1 MAIRPAL
8 LLAATLAALAAA
20 PLAAKPPAPV
30 GAPDVYRERGVAI
43 CVAES
48 TISGELTGDDLQA
61 ICGCA
66 VDRFIDDR
74 GATALRSL
82 GSGFLRGAIAN
93 ELAACTAELGPERA
107 NDGAGRAAAPPEP
120 VPEAKPPVPT
130 PMPVDSAAAAPEGAR
145 FDSGAWL
152 RGLDIRARL
161 AALPA
166 WAWIA
171 IGFLIL
177 LLFGALVR
185 RRDDRR
191 HLLGPPP
198 SMRPRA
204 APRPRP
210 FRLEL

>member
-1 MAIRPAL
+1 MAIRPVFL
-8 LLAATLAALAAA
+8 LLAAGLAAFAA
-20 PLAAKPPAPV
+20 PLAAKPPAPG
-30 GAPDVYRERGVAI
+30 GAPDVYRERGIAI

-48 TISGELTGDDLQA
+48 TLSGALSGDDLQA

-66 VDRFIDDR
+66 IDRFIEDR
-74 GATALRSL
+74 GAAALRSL
-82 GSGFLRGAIAN
+82 GSGLLRGAIAN
-93 ELAACTAELGPERA
+93 DLAACTAELGPERA
-107 NDGAGRAAAPPEP
+107 TDGAGPGVAPPEP
-120 VPEAKPPVPT
+120 ASEVKPP
-130 PMPVDSAAAAPEGAR
+130 MPAPAGPPAAAPEGAR
-145 FDSGAWL
+145 ADPGAWL

-171 IGFLIL
+171 IGFLFL
-177 LLFGALVR
+177 LLIGALIR

-198 SMRPRA
+198 SMRA
-204 APRPRP
+204 GVAPRPRP

>member
-1 MAIRPAL
+1 MAIRPAFL
-8 LLAATLAALAAA
+8 LLAAGLAAFAA
-20 PLAAKPPAPV
+20 PLAAKPPGPA
-30 GAPDVYRERGVAI
+30 GAPDVYRERGIAI

-48 TISGELTGDDLQA
+48 TMAGERGGNDLEA

-66 VDRFIDDR
+66 IDRFIDSR

-82 GSGFLRGAIAN
+82 GSGLLRGAIAD
-93 ELAACTAELGPERA
+93 EVAACTAELGPERA
-107 NDGAGRAAAPPEP
+107 TDAAGPEVARPEP
-120 VPEAKPPVPT
+120 APGAKPPAPT
-130 PMPVDSAAAAPEGAR
+130 PASVDSAAAAPEGAR
-145 FDSGAWL
+145 FDPGAWL

-171 IGFLIL
+171 IGFLAL
-177 LLFGALVR
+177 LLLGARLR
-185 RRDDRR
+185 GRDDRR

-204 APRPRP
+204 NPAPRP

>member
-1 MAIRPAL
+1 MAIRPAFL
-8 LLAATLAALAAA
+8 LLAAGLAAVAA
-20 PLAAKPPAPV
+20 PLAAKPPAPG

-48 TISGELTGDDLQA
+48 AISDELGGDDLQA

-66 VDRFIDDR
+66 IDRFIEGR
-74 GATALRSL
+74 GAAALRSL
-82 GSGFLRGAIAN
+82 GSGLLRGAIAS

-107 NDGAGRAAAPPEP
+107 NDAAGPEPARFRP
-120 VPEAKPPVPT
+120 VPEAKPPAPT
-130 PMPVDSAAAAPEGAR
+130 PVDSAAAAPEGGR
-145 FDSGAWL
+145 SGPGAWL

-171 IGFLIL
+171 IGFLFL
-177 LLFGALVR
+177 LLIGALVR

-198 SMRPRA
+198 SMRHTV
-204 APRPRP
+204 APRPRS